1 MLRLLSSGARIAD
14 AQTPSGR
21 TALHAACA
29 MGNLGCVDS
38 LLQHNAALD
47 IKDGHGRTPA
57 QVAFNCGQ
65 QDAERRIF
73 TYQRVRSRQKREKQ
87 QLNQSWP
94 RSSRF
99 PASKLAQSTSPTL
112 ALNNLIISPGP
123 TFKITPWKCKA
134 AKPPWAL
141 SQAVP
146 KTPSSRTSS
155 SSGSS
160 SSSKCENDTKEQS
173 DEDSTG
179 MTSTPEQVG
188 DFFLELLPPD
198 VYQKTEVFFP

>member
-1 MLRLLSSGARIAD
+1 
-14 AQTPSGR
+14 
-21 TALHAACA
+21 

-73 TYQRVRSRQKREKQ
+73 TYQRVRSRQRREKQ
-87 QLNQSWP
+87 KLNQSWP

-160 SSSKCENDTKEQS
+160 SSSKCENDAKEQS
-173 DEDSTG
+173 DEDSSG
-179 MTSTPEQVG
+179 MASASEQVG
-188 DFFLELLPPD
+188 DFFSEILPPG
-198 VYQKTEVFFP
+198 FPENRGHFYNPRIPEPFL